1 MRRRHLLGQAVALP
15 WLALAPWRAA
25 HAAVVDAS
33 WRDER
38 RDRSLPLRVRWP
50 EGEAPCALV
59 VHSHGLGGSRSGGD
73 VWGEAWR
80 RAGLAVVHVQHP
92 GSDTQVLR
100 AGMAAMRNAASAEQ
114 LRERIA
120 DVRFLIDEVERRSRA
135 GEPGWA
141 RVRLDALGVSGHS
154 FGAHTVQALAGQR
167 YPAAAAHLADP
178 RCKAFIAF
186 SPSPGRVANAFA
198 GVTRPFLAVT
208 GSHDN
213 DPLRGALTG
222 EERARVYDSL
232 PPGSRALLWLEGADH
247 MSFDGNGEQRL
258 QARLGP
264 LKREAGAAE
273 HEAQHHTLVANLTT
287 LWWRAHLLGDA
298 TAAAALRQPS
308 GLGAGDR
315 WRQD

>member
-1 MRRRHLLGQAVALP
+1 M
-15 WLALAPWRAA
+15 LAPLRSA
-25 HAAVVDAS
+25 HAAVVDES

-38 RDRSLPLRVRWP
+38 RDRSLPLRMRWP
-50 EGEAPCALV
+50 EGDAPCALI

-100 AGMAAMRNAASAEQ
+100 AGMAAMRHAASAEQ
-114 LRERIA
+114 LRERVA
-120 DVRFLIDEVERRSRA
+120 DVQFLIDEVARRSRA
-135 GEPGWA
+135 AEPGWA

-167 YPAAAAHLADP
+167 YPMAAAHAADP

-186 SPSPGRVANAFA
+186 SPSPGQVADAFA
-198 GVTRPFLAVT
+198 GVTRPFLAIT
-208 GSHDN
+208 GSHDD
-213 DPLRGALTG
+213 DPLRKAVTG
-222 EERARVYDSL
+222 EDRARVYDSL
-232 PPGSRALLWLEGADH
+232 PPGRRALLWLAGADH
-247 MSFDGNGEQRL
+247 MSFGGNGEQRL
-258 QARLGP
+258 RARFGP
-264 LKREAGAAE
+264 LRREPSAADNE
-273 HEAQHHTLVANLTT
+273 TQHHALVSAITT
-287 LWWRAHLLGDA
+287 LWWRAHLLGDV
-298 TAAAALRQPS
+298 AAIEALRAPT